1 MDTKTDIIVDVAKM
15 KVVLKFILQNMK
27 NEAKCKGELE
37 FAYEI
42 KGWIDYLEEDHQDR
56 GRHDG

>member
-27 NEAKCKGELE
+27 NEARCKGERE

-42 KGWIDYLEEDHQDR
+42 EGWINYLEEDHRD
-56 GRHDG
+56 DE